1 MCCFVAADNYFYPAW
16 AYVWPTVVLRLPYS
30 LLLSILWSA
39 VVYYPVG
46 LAPEASRYVLTVL
59 QPVNE
64 STEYWHLNSWFG
76 CMLRIADESAVKVN
90 FSTGKLA

>member
-1 MCCFVAADNYFYPAW
+1 MLLVDADNYFYPAW

-30 LLLSILWSA
+30 LVLSILWSA

-59 QPVNE
+59 LPV
-64 STEYWHLNSWFG
+64 SALQFAVSILW
-76 CMLRIADESAVKVN
+76 SAVVYYPVGLPQKQAGI
-90 FSTGKLA
+90 S